1 VSGFFPLTGGWPIK
15 KVTDSIHVKSQTLEE
30 RKKESRETEEY
41 LQQWA
46 AAQQQAEDGQQMKA
60 HGWAWAFTR
69 PNSLSEMREDL
80 LKYII

>member
-15 KVTDSIHVKSQTLEE
+15 KVTDSIHVKSQTFEE

-46 AAQQQAEDGQQMKA
+46 EVLKMHGDAATLQAASQMGK
-60 HGWAWAFTR
+60 
-69 PNSLSEMREDL
+69 
-80 LKYII
+80 K